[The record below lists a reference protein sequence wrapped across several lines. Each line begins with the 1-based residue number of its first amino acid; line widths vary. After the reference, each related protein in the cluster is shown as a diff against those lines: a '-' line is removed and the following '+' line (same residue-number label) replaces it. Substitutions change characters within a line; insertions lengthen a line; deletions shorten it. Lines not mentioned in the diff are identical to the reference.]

1 MIVRNIKDLNP
12 FIALDGSTIR
22 EIVHPNNTPF
32 VNQSLAEA
40 RIKTGNATS
49 NHIHRLSEEIYY
61 ILSGKGR
68 MHLSK
73 NEFIVR
79 ENDVI
84 VIPCGIEHHIENI
97 GDIELVFLCCSTP
110 PYTNE
115 DTEIL

>member
-1 MIVRNIKDLNP
+1 MIVQNIKDLNP
-12 FIALDGSTIR
+12 FIALNGSTIR
-22 EIVHPNNTPF
+22 EIVHPSNTQS

-40 RIKTGNATS
+40 RIEPGNATS
-49 NHIHRLSEEIYY
+49 NHIHRLTEEIYY

-73 NEFIVR
+73 KEFIVG
-79 ENDVI
+79 ENGAI
-84 VIPCGIEHHIENI
+84 IISYGMEHYIENI
-97 GDIELVFLCCSTP
+97 GDNELLFLCCNTP

>member
-1 MIVRNIKDLNP
+1 MIVRNIKDSNP

-22 EIVHPNNTPF
+22 EIVHPNNTPS

-40 RIKTGNATS
+40 RIEPGNATS
-49 NHIHRLSEEIYY
+49 NHIHRLTDEIYY
-61 ILSGKGR
+61 ILNGKGR

-73 NEFIVR
+73 KEFIVG
-79 ENDVI
+79 ENDAI
-84 VIPCGIEHHIENI
+84 IIPHGIEHYIENI
-97 GDIELVFLCCSTP
+97 DDIELVFLCCSTP

>member
-1 MIVRNIKDLNP
+1 MIVRNIKYLNP

-22 EIVHPNNTPF
+22 EIVHPSNTPS

-40 RIKTGNATS
+40 RIESGNATS
-49 NHIHRLSEEIYY
+49 NHIHRLTEEIYY

-73 NEFIVR
+73 KEFIVG
-79 ENDVI
+79 ENDAI
-84 VIPCGIEHHIENI
+84 IIPNGIEHYIENI